1 MVRAAYGPMGAGAR
15 HLSFFS
21 ELKKSFQKE
30 VEQNKEFRE
39 SLNKLKVLSRTRLW
53 LRSLEATMPDA
64 CNWMV
69 CVVGG
74 PAEGYGSADREGAGG
89 VIQDQRG
96 G

>member
-1 MVRAAYGPMGAGAR
+1 MGAGAR

-39 SLNKLKVLSRTRLW
+39 SLNKLKVLSRTWLW
-53 LRSLEATMPDA
+53 LRSLEATMTDDA
-64 CNWMV
+64 CNWMR
-69 CVVGG
+69 VVGG

-89 VIQDQRG
+89 VVQDQRG